1 MEAPEVV
8 RLTGRYKIKTIS
20 ELCGFSPTLLRAW
33 ESRHNLLEPVRQPSG
48 HRLYTDDDLRVLRR
62 VSQLLAQ
69 GQSIGEIA
77 AAGREALLA
86 GTGEGE
92 ELGRVETSFGLAPVE
107 FLKREVVD
115 GAVSIDEARIRRA
128 LDRLEIL
135 LTRREIVHNVIAVL
149 AREFVSM
156 CVTGK
161 ASVASERLLN
171 SLFCERLRRWTAH
184 AGGAEVSG
192 SRVLCAGFPDEVQEL
207 GLLIVVYELRGAGH
221 DVVFLGLGIPM
232 VDLEY
237 AIEMVEPQVVCLGVA
252 RPVVYSVH
260 RGRFLELVGRHP
272 QISFVVEGAGV
283 THLEEELS
291 ERGVLAWPTHR
302 SLTDLPEALK

>member
-1 MEAPEVV
+1 M
-8 RLTGRYKIKTIS
+8 TGRYKIKTIS

-33 ESRHNLLEPVRQPSG
+33 ESRHNLLQPVRQPSG

-92 ELGRVETSFGLAPVE
+92 ELKGAESSLGLAPVE

-115 GAVSIDEARIRRA
+115 GAVMIDEARIRRA

-135 LTRREIVHNVIAVL
+135 LTRREIVHSVVSPL
-149 AREFVSM
+149 AREFTSM
-156 CVTGK
+156 CATGK
-161 ASVASERLLN
+161 ASTASERLLN

-184 AGGAEVSG
+184 GGGGESEG
-192 SRVLCAGFPDEVQEL
+192 KKVLCAGFPDETQEL
-207 GLLIVVYELRGAGH
+207 SLLTLVYELRGAGH
-221 DVVFLGLGIPM
+221 DVVFLGLGVPFL
-232 VDLEY
+232 DLEY
-237 AIEMVEPQVVCLGVA
+237 AIEMVRPDLVCLGLS
-252 RPVVYSVH
+252 RPMTYVVH
-260 RGRFLELVGRHP
+260 RRRFWEMLRRHP
-272 QISFVVEGAGV
+272 ELSFVLEGGGV
-283 THLEEELS
+283 ADLEQELS
-291 ERGVLAWPTHR
+291 ERGVIAWPPHR
-302 SLTDLPEALK
+302 SLADLSEVLS